1 MPSIAGFFWPVNFL
15 IKHFGQKAFRAVE
28 EEPGTEQRW
37 SYTASNAVATSRE
50 SAPVAAPTAKKIK
63 TVLCHRKQ
71 PPRTTVSICSSSC
84 CPLASLDWDEL
95 RSLSVCDRCHKLTFV
110 YPIIFGQRWSR
121 DYRRGP
127 R

>member
-1 MPSIAGFFWPVNFL
+1 MPSIAELFWPVNFL
-15 IKHFGQKAFRAVE
+15 IKHFGQKVFRAVE

-84 CPLASLDWDEL
+84 CRLASLDWDEL

-110 YPIIFGQRWSR
+110 YPIIFGQR
-121 DYRRGP
+121 
-127 R
+127 